1 MPALEWSNEL
11 VQTRLRV
18 IIVLAILLPV
28 DVQAAEALLADS
40 PDRPETV
47 LTRYTRGLIQV
58 KPWNV
63 ENIDIEASLPRL
75 EKHGRLRAIR
85 CLLPLGKPE
94 YHVLEM
100 AGDQTV
106 RQEVIYRYLTAEAH
120 SAEVPASSVA
130 ITPANYK
137 FSYKGTVKVT
147 GETAYSFI
155 ITPRKKR
162 IGLIKGELWIDGKTA
177 SVVRQCG
184 YFVKNPSVLIK
195 RITVTRETQIRDGLA
210 EERTTHLLVDTRI
223 VGRAELTIHERPC
236 SDCGGLPAAG
246 Q

>member
-28 DVQAAEALLADS
+28 DVHAAEALLADS

-47 LTRYTRGLIQV
+47 LTRYTRGLVQI
-58 KPWNV
+58 KPWSV

-75 EKHGRLRAIR
+75 EEHGRLRAIR

-94 YHVLEM
+94 YHVLET

-120 SAEVPASSVA
+120 SAEVPHPWS
-130 ITPANYK
+130 PLR
-137 FSYKGTVKVT
+137 
-147 GETAYSFI
+147 
-155 ITPRKKR
+155 P
-162 IGLIKGELWIDGKTA
+162 
-177 SVVRQCG
+177 
-184 YFVKNPSVLIK
+184 
-195 RITVTRETQIRDGLA
+195 RITNSAIRAL
-210 EERTTHLLVDTRI
+210 
-223 VGRAELTIHERPC
+223 
-236 SDCGGLPAAG
+236 
-246 Q
+246 